1 MIPTPRLDDR
11 TFKDIVEE
19 AVRLIPQY
27 CPEWTNFNPTDPG
40 ITLIELFAWMTEMV
54 LYRLNRVPDKNHLA
68 FLNLMGI
75 NLKPPQPARTVL
87 TFQMS
92 EKGDHVTVPRGTT
105 AATKPSPEGR
115 TVSFETE
122 SDLLVVR
129 SRLQKCFSQYGK
141 NFSDHSALLAAPS
154 AEGFDPFAGSVFAER
169 YLYLGDP
176 GLAALTEGSSLRLR
190 FRCPHA
196 HVSDF
201 LDHLDW
207 EVYDGTRW
215 TAVVPLDESDA
226 ESVVLPAPRTIGP
239 VTLNDLASCYVRA
252 RLVDVPASPDVTV
265 VDTIVGAIKVSGEGL
280 LPDAITTRTA
290 DDQYLSQ
297 DASRRFHPFGKEPK
311 TQTEMYVRC
320 DRALAHKGA
329 LVRLDVTLEGGDTDR
344 PNASPDLA
352 LKWEYWNA
360 RVKKWRPLARVI
372 PGENKVEPAEG
383 VSFLDSTMGFTR
395 SGVLSFQVPEDL
407 SPVDVNG
414 IEGYWVRTRMDT
426 GDFGA
431 PGTYELD
438 GDRWVFKEV
447 RPLRPPVVREMAI
460 RFEEKEHSFAVV
472 LSENDGVFADYS
484 ELAQVD
490 NKPFQPLSTVS
501 EASPTLYLGFEDSF
515 PNDEVALYV
524 QLREDS
530 GVRNPLPGAGNGHQ
544 TVVVAWEYFNGKN
557 WQNLF
562 PRDETVGFQ
571 HSGFVRFVGPTDFRK
586 SKRFG
591 ENLNWLRAR
600 LETGGYVEPPRI
612 VRILPNSVYASNL
625 TTLGETVLGSSQGTP
640 NQSFRLPPGPV
651 LPGQKLVVLEREAPA
666 DADRLRIVE
675 EEGEDAIRQNPDGG
689 WWVRWHEVDDLYAP
703 LLADAG
709 DTAPRR
715 HYVKDVVTGEI
726 RFGDGVHGLIP
737 PKGDRNLRLAR
748 FQVGGGM
755 AGNVAPNS
763 LTILQQSLTFI
774 EGVSN
779 LVPAGGGSDLETV
792 DEIKARA
799 PHLFRSRFRAVT
811 AEDFEQIAKEASTS
825 VARARC
831 IPCRDREGE
840 VTVVVVPKVAE
851 EPGAEPVTPLP
862 STELMRRVKAELDA
876 RKLVSTIVHV
886 VRPRYRH
893 LAIQV
898 AVLRSTSGSSEAIK
912 DDIIRKIRDFLHPL
926 RGGKNR
932 RGWPFGRPVSKIDI
946 YHVCEEV
953 GGVDFVDRVVMR
965 DLDAGVDLDFLRL
978 ADDELPFVVAV
989 DVEERAHER
998 IL

>member
-1 MIPTPRLDDR
+1 MIPTPKLDDR

-19 AVRLIPQY
+19 AIRLIPQY

-40 ITLIELFAWMTEMV
+40 ITLVELFAWMTEMV

-75 NLKPPQPARTVL
+75 GLKPPQPARTVL

-92 EKGDHVTVPRGTT
+92 PKGDHVVVPRGTT
-105 AATKPSPEGR
+105 AATRPSLEGR

-122 SDLLVVR
+122 SDVLVVR
-129 SRLQKCFSQYGK
+129 NRLARCFSQYGK
-141 NFSDHSALLAAPS
+141 AFADHSALLATPS
-154 AEGFDPFAGSVFAER
+154 AEGFDPFAGTVVAER

-176 GLAALTEGSSLRLR
+176 GLTALTEGSSLRVR
-190 FRCPHA
+190 FRCPHP
-196 HVSDF
+196 HVSDL

-207 EVYDGTRW
+207 EVFDGTRW
-215 TAVVPLDESDA
+215 TAAVPADESDA
-226 ESVVLPAPRTIGP
+226 ESVVLPAPRTIAP
-239 VTLNDLASCYVRA
+239 TTVNDVTSCFVRA
-252 RLVDVPASPDVTV
+252 RLVDVPTSPEITV
-265 VDTIVGAIKVSGEGL
+265 VDTIVGALKVTGEGL
-280 LPDAITTRTA
+280 LPDAMITRTP
-290 DDQYLSQ
+290 DDQFLSQ
-297 DASRRFHPFGKEPK
+297 DASRRFNPFGREPK
-311 TQTEMYVRC
+311 TQTEMYLRC
-320 DRALAHKGA
+320 DRALSHKGA
-329 LVRLDVTLEGGDTDR
+329 LVRLDVTIDGGDAER

-360 RVKKWRPLARVI
+360 RVKKWRPLARVV
-372 PGENKVEPAEG
+372 PGENLVEAAEG
-383 VSFLDSTMGFTR
+383 HSFMDATLGFTR
-395 SGVLSFQVPEDL
+395 SGVVSFQVPDDL

-414 IEGYWVRTRMDT
+414 VEGWWVRARIDT
-426 GDFGA
+426 GDYGL

-438 GDRWVFKEV
+438 GDRWVFREA
-447 RPLRPPVVREMAI
+447 RPLRPPALRELAI
-460 RFEEKEHSFAVV
+460 RFEEHEHAFAVV
-472 LSENDGVFADYS
+472 LSENDGVFADFT

-490 NKPFQPLSTVS
+490 YKPFQPLSPVA

-515 PNDEVALYV
+515 PNDEVGLFA

-530 GVRNPLPGAGNGHQ
+530 GVRDPLPGDADGHP

-562 PRDETVGFQ
+562 PRDETQGFQ

-591 ENLNWLRAR
+591 ENLNWMRAR
-600 LETGGYVEPPRI
+600 LESGGYVEPPRI
-612 VRILPNSVYASNL
+612 VRLLPNSVYASNL

-640 NQSFRLPPGPV
+640 NQSFKLPPGPV
-651 LPGQKLVVLEREAPA
+651 LPGQKLAVLEREAPT
-666 DADRLRIVE
+666 DLDRLAILD
-675 EEGEDAIRQNPDGG
+675 EEGEDAIRQNPEGG
-689 WWVRWHEVDDLYAP
+689 WWVRWHEVDDLYESPA
-703 LLADAG
+703 AG
-709 DTAPRR
+709 R
-715 HYVKDVVTGEI
+715 HYVKDVVTGEL
-726 RFGDGVHGLIP
+726 RFGDGIHGLIP
-737 PKGDRNLRLAR
+737 PKGDRNLRLMQ

-755 AGNVAPNS
+755 GGNVPANS
-763 LTILQQSLTFI
+763 LNVLQQTFSFI

-779 LVPAGGGSDLETV
+779 LLPAGGGSDLETV
-792 DEIKARA
+792 DEVKARA

-811 AEDFEQIAKEASTS
+811 AEDFEEIAREASTS

-831 IPCRDREGE
+831 IPCHGREGE

-851 EPGAEPVTPLP
+851 EPGADPVQPLP
-862 STELMRRVKAELDA
+862 STELMRRVKAELDQ
-876 RKLVSTIVHV
+876 RKLISTIVHV

-893 LAIQV
+893 LAMDV

-912 DDIIRKIRDFLHPL
+912 DEIVHRIREFLHPL

-932 RGWPFGRPVSKIDI
+932 RGWPFGRPVSRIDI

-953 GGVDFVDRVVMR
+953 GGVDFVDRVILR

-978 ADDELPFVVAV
+978 SDDELPFVMDVR
-989 DVEERAHER
+989 VEERAHER